1 MITKILS
8 NLIKLGANCSK
19 KRGEKQKTKK
29 KQNKKKKTKQR
40 KLVTSCDMQLDLY
53 LVNSTNSAT
62 ILKNVFKENWFSLF
76 CVFFLDLVWFSK
88 LA

>member
-29 KQNKKKKTKQR
+29 KQNTKKKNKTK
-40 KLVTSCDMQLDLY
+40 KIGDFM
-53 LVNSTNSAT
+53 
-62 ILKNVFKENWFSLF
+62 
-76 CVFFLDLVWFSK
+76 
-88 LA
+88 